1 MATQDGPKYPGPQ
14 DGLIWCWDPQN
25 PECWDGGLT
34 SFTNFAPES
43 DNIVGIG
50 LAGSDLD
57 KSFDGYIPLEGTD
70 TRITG
75 SVVSSLYNNDR
86 TISTWFR
93 SPNWKDLS
101 VDTIFAIGGYSVAQ
115 PSWKPINLIQIRNG
129 DGDDTWNRIRIAGAF
144 SGTPDIFRNGT
155 AEPGDEDFIG
165 SNYWYNI
172 TLAYVQSTGV
182 YTCYL
187 NAGQTGV
194 SNVTET
200 KQDIAGYYQGNVYLG
215 YLPNV
220 TANAFT
226 GDQGPV
232 MIWNRTLSE
241 QEVLAS
247 YNALKGRYGR

>member
-34 SFTNFAPES
+34 SFTNFSPES

-50 LAGSDLD
+50 LGGSDFD
-57 KSFDGYIPLEGTD
+57 NAFDGYIPLDGTD

-75 SVVSSLYNNDR
+75 SLSSVYNADR
-86 TISTWFR
+86 SYSVWFK
-93 SPNWKDLS
+93 SPNWKDLPT
-101 VDTIFAIGGYSVAQ
+101 DTIFAIGGYSVAQ
-115 PSWKPINLIQIRNG
+115 PSWNPINFVQIYNE
-129 DGDDTWNRIRIAGAF
+129 DGNDHWNRIRMGGAH
-144 SGTPDIFRNGT
+144 SGTTNLFTNG
-155 AEPGDEDFIG
+155 AAVPGDEDFIG
-165 SNYWYNI
+165 SDYWYNL
-172 TLAYVQSTGV
+172 TVTYVQSTGV

-187 NAGQTGV
+187 NAGQTGR
-194 SNVTET
+194 SNVTVT
-200 KQDIAGYYQGNVYLG
+200 KQDIAGYYEGNVYLG
-215 YLPNV
+215 YLPNIS
-220 TANAFT
+220 ANAFT